1 MLEKSLISGCEI
13 YMKERGGRERERE
26 RDRRGMN
33 FDGANFCKTAL

>member
-13 YMKERGGRERERE
+13 YMKERGGRERER
-26 RDRRGMN
+26 DRRGMN